1 MSAHDSTLDEI
12 RDRIDIVD
20 LISEYVSLKKS
31 GQNWKG
37 LCPFHAEKTPSF
49 TVSPSKQIFHCFGCG
64 TGGDIFT
71 FIEKQE
77 NLSFPEAMSLLARRA
92 GVAIKK
98 RSASPARAGL
108 KEKILDIHREAL
120 SFYSQQLKS
129 NSRAIAYLKDRGIDE
144 EAIERFSLGYAPK
157 SWSALLTHCARKGY
171 RADLMKT
178 AGLAVQ
184 GSKGFYDTFRDRI
197 MFPIFDI
204 KGDVIAFGGR
214 SFDGSEPK
222 YLNSPETPIFNK
234 RKVLYGLDR
243 ARNAIDDETP
253 PILAEGYMDV
263 IRCHLS
269 GFGSAV
275 APLGTALNRE
285 HGVLLKRYADR
296 VLLAYDSDE
305 AGRRAARNS
314 ARILLACGLDVGIL
328 SMPAGEDPDSLIR
341 EKGGDAFRRLL
352 ENPLSIIDFILARGG
367 DRKRLARECL
377 ETIANVADSVTQ
389 GYYIKSLA
397 ERLGINEVFLI
408 EELKKLSQKSAV
420 RKDSPPVAAAGQKR
434 GPGPMNELY
443 LIKLFLQMSDR
454 ADELVGMIS
463 SNDFSDPGVKKIFE
477 KIREGLFSLTEL
489 LEKSGE
495 EEKALL
501 SRISLIEDFEN
512 PEKALDDCLR
522 RLRENRRK
530 MLLADIQRRIREAEA
545 RKDYV
550 ALKTLQQEH
559 QWLLREMKR

>member
-1 MSAHDSTLDEI
+1 MSAHDSTLDQI

-77 NLSFPEAMSLLARRA
+77 NLTFPEAMSLLARRA
-92 GVAIKK
+92 GIVIKK
-98 RSASPARAGL
+98 RGSSPAKPGL

-120 SFYSQQLKS
+120 SFYSQQLKNS
-129 NSRAIAYLKDRGIDE
+129 SRAIAYLKGRGMDE

-171 RADLMKT
+171 PAATMKL

-184 GSKGFYDTFRDRI
+184 GSRGFYDTFRDRI
-197 MFPIFDI
+197 MFPISDV

-222 YLNSPETPIFNK
+222 YLNSPETPVFNK

-243 ARNAIDDETP
+243 ARRAINDETP
-253 PILAEGYMDV
+253 PILTEGYLDV

-269 GFGSAV
+269 GFGSAI
-275 APLGTALNRE
+275 APLGTSLNRE
-285 HGVLLKRYADR
+285 HGLLLKRYADR

-305 AGRRAARNS
+305 AGRKAARNS
-314 ARILLACGLDVGIL
+314 ARILLGCGLDVGIL
-328 SMPAGEDPDSLIR
+328 SMPAGEDPDSLISK
-341 EKGGDAFRRLL
+341 KGDRAFRQLL

-377 ETIANVADSVTQ
+377 EIIAHVADRVTQ
-389 GYYIKSLA
+389 GYYMKSLA
-397 ERLGINEVFLI
+397 ERLEINEMFLI
-408 EELKKLSQKSAV
+408 EQLKALSGKNIN
-420 RKDSPPVAAAGQKR
+420 REDSPRPATAGQR
-434 GPGPMNELY
+434 CGTGPLNELY

-454 ADELVGMIS
+454 ADELLGTIS
-463 SNDFSDPGVKKIFE
+463 SSDFTDTSARKIFE
-477 KIREGLFSLTEL
+477 KIREGLLDLTDL

-512 PEKALDDCLR
+512 PEKALNDCLR
-522 RLRENRRK
+522 SLRKNRRK
-530 MLLADIQRRIREAEA
+530 MLLADIQRKIREAEA
-545 RKDYV
+545 RKDY
-550 ALKTLQQEH
+550 ASLMKLQQEH
-559 QWLLREMKR
+559 QKLLGELK